1 MNIGLQITKNID
13 KYKKLIS
20 LLDLQDLE
28 NISLIHI
35 KDNQSLKKH
44 FKNLD
49 ILVCY
54 QITPDMFSHRSDKLK
69 WIHIGAAGVDGNL
82 FEDVVKSKVMITNA
96 KGINSRPVAE
106 FVMSQILY
114 FSKRIKEC
122 QDFKQNRTWNQWQL
136 AKMTTQLSELTLG
149 IVGYGEI
156 GKELSKLAKTFGMRV
171 IATRRLQKKEENKK
185 YVDVLLPMNQLHRVA
200 EESDFLSIACPLTP
214 MTENMVDK
222 NIFKLMK
229 KTAYIINTSRG
240 KIIHEN
246 DLISS
251 IEKKDIAGAALDVFA
266 TEPLDV
272 KSQLFDFENVLL
284 SPHIAGNFSSYQE
297 LMMKQFSDMLIKYI
311 NNKALKNRVCKKRL
325 Y

>member
-1 MNIGLQITKNID
+1 
-13 KYKKLIS
+13 
-20 LLDLQDLE
+20 
-28 NISLIHI
+28 
-35 KDNQSLKKH
+35 
-44 FKNLD
+44 
-49 ILVCY
+49 
-54 QITPDMFSHRSDKLK
+54 
-69 WIHIGAAGVDGNL
+69 
-82 FEDVVKSKVMITNA
+82 MI
-96 KGINSRPVAE
+96 
-106 FVMSQILY
+106 
-114 FSKRIKEC
+114 
-122 QDFKQNRTWNQWQL
+122 
-136 AKMTTQLSELTLG
+136 
-149 IVGYGEI
+149 
-156 GKELSKLAKTFGMRV
+156 
-171 IATRRLQKKEENKK
+171 
-185 YVDVLLPMNQLHRVA
+185 
-200 EESDFLSIACPLTP
+200 
-214 MTENMVDK
+214 DK